1 MDKYLKEFMGYLIN
15 QKGVSE
21 NTLDSYTRD
30 LKQYIIFLKKQ
41 QLSQLKQITKATI
54 ISYIL
59 FLQKKGNRT
68 TTVSR
73 KLSSIRS
80 FHRFLLYKRYLDQDP
95 TQDLESPKIER
106 RFPNYLTTSEVELLL
121 DQPVLSDIKGIRD
134 KAMLELLYATGIR
147 VSELVEL
154 NLSDINM
161 DLGYIKCS
169 KGFKERIIPLG
180 SLAIKYIRKYLN
192 TCRTTMIKNPGEQAL
207 FVNCHG
213 SRLTRQGFWK
223 IVKYYTSKAKINKD
237 ITPHT
242 LRHSFAMHLLDN
254 GADIKAVQEMLGHS
268 DISTTQVYTQLAN
281 NRIKEIYKKTHPRA

>member
-1 MDKYLKEFMGYLIN
+1 MDKYLNEFIGYLIN

-30 LKQYIIFLKKQ
+30 LKQYIAFLKKQ
-41 QLSQLKQITKATI
+41 HLSQLKEITKATV

-59 FLQKKGNRT
+59 FLQKKGNKT

-73 KLSSIRS
+73 KLSSIRN
-80 FHRFLLYKRYLDQDP
+80 FHRFLLYKRYMDQDP

-106 RFPNYLTTSEVELLL
+106 RFPNYLTTTEVELLL
-121 DQPVLSDIKGIRD
+121 DQPVLSDAKGIRD

-147 VSELVEL
+147 VSELVQL
-154 NLSDINM
+154 NLSDVNM

-169 KGFKERIIPLG
+169 KGAKERIIPLG
-180 SLAIKYIRKYLN
+180 SLAIKYLRIYLD
-192 TCRTTMIKNPGEQAL
+192 TCRSAMIKNPKENAL

-223 IVKYYTSKAKINKD
+223 IVKYYTSKAKINKG

-268 DISTTQVYTQLAN
+268 DVSTTQVYTQLAN